1 MRKALMRKALIA
13 LAALAGLLLV
23 AAAAAVWWQL
33 RDEADASATEAVAFT
48 ATPELIERG
57 AYLARAGNC
66 AGCHTTRGGAAYAGG
81 RGIGTPFGTI
91 YAPNLTPD
99 AAHGLGAW
107 SAAQFWRAMHHG
119 RSRDGRLLYPAFPY
133 PSFTQVTREDSDA
146 IYAFLQS
153 LPPVAQANPAHE
165 LRFPYDTQAAL
176 ALWRTLFFRPG
187 VHEARADKSAQWN
200 RGSYL
205 VRGLGHCVACHANR
219 NLLGATSESVE
230 LSGGLIPMQN
240 WYAPSLSSR
249 EEASVA
255 DWPLEHVVDLLRAG
269 TTSRSAVMGP
279 MAEVVFRSTQYLSDE
294 DLTAMAAFLKDLPQA
309 EPPQREPPEI
319 DPSVLARGKRIYD
332 DACIQCHGEQGEGV
346 PGAYPPLAGNRGVTT
361 ISPVNT
367 VQAIVLGGYAP
378 ATRGNPRPYGMPP
391 FGPQLGDADIAA
403 VATYVRNAW
412 GNQAPQV
419 MPLQVLRSR

>member
-1 MRKALMRKALIA
+1 MRRALIA
-13 LAALAGLLLV
+13 IAALAALLLV
-23 AAAAAVWWQL
+23 AAAVAIGWQL
-33 RDEADASATEAVAFT
+33 RDEPETAAPAFV
-48 ATPELIERG
+48 PSSELIARG

-81 RGIGTPFGTI
+81 RGIETPFGTI

-99 AAHGLGAW
+99 ADHGLGGW
-107 SAAQFWRAMHHG
+107 SSAQFWRAMHHG

-146 IYAFLQS
+146 IYAFLLS
-153 LPPVAQANPAHE
+153 LPPSAQANRPHE

-176 ALWRTLFFRPG
+176 ALWRTLFFRAG
-187 VHEARADKSAQWN
+187 EHEDDASKSAQWN

-240 WYAPSLSSR
+240 WYAPSLASR

-255 DWPLEHVVDLLRAG
+255 DWPLDDVVELLRSG
-269 TTSRSAVMGP
+269 TTSHGAVMGP
-279 MAEVVFRSTQYLSDE
+279 MAEVVFRSTQYLSDA
-294 DLTAMAAFLKDLPQA
+294 DLTAMAVFLKDLPQI
-309 EPPQREPPEI
+309 EPPKRKPPEI
-319 DPSVLARGKRIYD
+319 DVAVLSRGKRIYD
-332 DACIQCHGEQGEGV
+332 DACAQCHGDEGQGA

-361 ISPVNT
+361 VSPVNT

-391 FGPQLGDADIAA
+391 FGPQLNDADIAA

-419 MPLQVLRSR
+419 LPLQVMRTR

>member
-1 MRKALMRKALIA
+1 MRRI
-13 LAALAGLLLV
+13 LLTLGGVAVLVLV
-23 AAAAAVWWQL
+23 AAAIAVAWQL
-33 RDEADASATEAVAFT
+33 RTETLAESESFAST
-48 ATPELIERG
+48 AALVERG

-66 AGCHTTRGGAAYAGG
+66 ANCHTTRGGADYAGG
-81 RGIGTPFGTI
+81 RGIDTPFGTI
-91 YAPNLTPD
+91 YSPNLTPD
-99 AAHGLGAW
+99 VGSGLGGW
-107 SAAQFWRAMHHG
+107 SATQFWRAMHHG

-133 PSFTQVTREDSDA
+133 PNYTQVTREDSDA
-146 IYAFLQS
+146 IYAFLRS
-153 LPPVAQANPAHE
+153 LPPVAQANRAHD

-176 ALWRTLFFRPG
+176 ALWRTLYFRSG
-187 VHEARADKSAQWN
+187 EHQDDKSKSAQWN

-240 WYAPSLSSR
+240 WYAPSLASR
-249 EEASVA
+249 DEASVA
-255 DWPLEHVVDLLRAG
+255 DWPLEDVVELLRSG
-269 TTSRSAVMGP
+269 TTPHGAVMGP
-279 MAEVVFRSTQYLSDE
+279 MAEVVFRSTQYLSDA
-294 DLTAMAAFLKDLPQA
+294 DLTAMAVFLKDLPQA
-309 EPPQREPPEI
+309 EPPKRDPPQI
-319 DPSVLARGKRIYD
+319 DVAVLSRGKRIYD
-332 DACIQCHGEQGEGV
+332 DSCAQCHGDQGQGA

-367 VQAIVLGGYAP
+367 VQAIMRGGYAP

-391 FGPQLGDADIAA
+391 FGPEYNDADIAA

-419 MPLQVLRSR
+419 LPLQVMRTR

>member
-1 MRKALMRKALIA
+1 MRRWLI
-13 LAALAGLLLV
+13 GLLALV
-23 AAAAAVWWQL
+23 ALFVVAVVTAIAWQW
-33 RDEADASATEAVAFT
+33 RDEPETAAPAFQSSAA
-48 ATPELIERG
+48 LIERG

-81 RGIGTPFGTI
+81 RGIETPFGTI

-99 AAHGLGAW
+99 AEHGLGGW
-107 SAAQFWRAMHHG
+107 SASQFWRAMHHG

-133 PSFTQVTREDSDA
+133 PNYTQLTREDSDA
-146 IYAFLQS
+146 IYAFLLS
-153 LPPVAQANPAHE
+153 LAPVAQPNRAHE

-176 ALWRTLFFRPG
+176 ALWRTLYFRPG
-187 VHEARADKSAQWN
+187 EHEAEPGKSAQWN

-240 WYAPSLSSR
+240 WYAPSLASR

-255 DWPLEHVVDLLRAG
+255 DWPLEDVVELLRSG
-269 TTSRSAVMGP
+269 TTQRGAAMGP

-294 DLTAMAAFLKDLPQA
+294 DLAAMAVFLKDLPQV
-309 EPPQREPPEI
+309 EPPKRDPPEI
-319 DPSVLARGKRIYD
+319 DVSVLSRGKRIYD
-332 DACIQCHGEQGEGV
+332 DACASCHGDQGQGAR
-346 PGAYPPLAGNRGVTT
+346 GAYPPLAGNRGVTT

-367 VQAIVLGGYAP
+367 VQAIVLGGYSP

-391 FGPQLGDADIAA
+391 FGPQYGDADIAA

-419 MPLQVLRSR
+419 LPLQVMRTRGTQSAAAE

>member
-1 MRKALMRKALIA
+1 MRRWLIGIASVVALLLGAV
-13 LAALAGLLLV
+13 LAAIA
-23 AAAAAVWWQL
+23 WQL
-33 RDEADASATEAVAFT
+33 RDEPEEAAAPTFISSP
-48 ATPELIERG
+48 ALIARG

-81 RGIGTPFGTI
+81 RGIATPFGTI

-99 AAHGLGAW
+99 PTHGLGGW
-107 SAAQFWRAMHHG
+107 SSAQFWRAMHHG
-119 RSRDGRLLYPAFPY
+119 RARDGRLLYPAFPY

-146 IYAFLQS
+146 IYAFLLS
-153 LPPVAQANPAHE
+153 LPPVAQPNRAHE

-187 VHEARADKSAQWN
+187 VHEPQPDKSAQWN

-240 WYAPSLSSR
+240 WYAPSLASR

-255 DWPLEHVVDLLRAG
+255 DWPLEDVVDLLRAG
-269 TTSRSAVMGP
+269 TTSRGAVMGP
-279 MAEVVFRSTQYLSDE
+279 MAEVVFRSTQHLSDE
-294 DLTAMAAFLKDLPQA
+294 DLTAMAVFLKDLPQA
-309 EPPQREPPEI
+309 KPPKHDPPEI
-319 DPSVLARGKRIYD
+319 DASILARGKRIYD
-332 DACIQCHGEQGEGV
+332 DRCAQCHGEQGQGV
-346 PGAYPPLAGNRGVTT
+346 PGAYPPLAGNRGVTM
-361 ISPVNT
+361 SSGANV
-367 VQAIVLGGYAP
+367 VQAIVLGGFAP

-391 FGPQLGDADIAA
+391 IGLEYGDADIAA

-419 MPLQVLRSR
+419 LPLQVMRARGVQAGGE